1 MIFLVPLGLI
11 IAGVALQVATSLVY
25 GVRGPAPGDS
35 IYSKLRLV
43 SWIGIIVGL
52 LIWTVMPMAAL
63 PICLLLWVVIGF
75 AVVDTV
81 RSSREM
87 HRRTNA
93 KLLAVAEREG
103 QLANAGEL
111 LREMRSGWFVGE
123 AAAGLSHDLARGMPL
138 YESVARHRGALPR
151 LAPAYAAV
159 GTLAH
164 AEPQSLDEASR
175 PDDPVL
181 ASAWRNW
188 GDYLAYGV
196 AMVLAMS
203 ILLTFFLMFI
213 IPQFDQIFTEFD
225 LELPNM
231 TRLLVS
237 LARLGLGISWLVIL
251 LLLGLLL
258 SLFALGIMY
267 LFDLQSLNRLTDR
280 LFRRGHLAHVLRMVA
295 MGVEHRVEL
304 PRLFY
309 ALSVTYPVASIRN
322 RLTACYTDSEGGRS
336 LPALMEVHGLVTQSE
351 MGLVETAMKVGNVPW
366 ALRQI
371 AARKESQMAAR
382 MTVASRVAYPLIV
395 LGIGLVVAFIVIALF
410 VPIVDLVRGLS

>member
-1 MIFLVPLGLI
+1 MILLVPLGLI
-11 IAGVALQVATSLVY
+11 VAGVALQIATSLVY

-35 IYSKLRLV
+35 TYSALRIV
-43 SWIGIIVGL
+43 SWVGIVVGL
-52 LIWTVMPMAAL
+52 LIWTVIPWAAL
-63 PICLLLWVVIGF
+63 PICLLLWVIIGF
-75 AVVDTV
+75 AVVDTI

-93 KLLAVAEREG
+93 KLLAIAEREG

-123 AAAGLSHDLARGMPL
+123 AASGLSHDLARGTPL

-151 LAPAYAAV
+151 IAPAYAAV

-164 AEPQSLDEASR
+164 AEPQALDEASR
-175 PDDPVL
+175 PDDPAL

-196 AMVLAMS
+196 AMALAMS
-203 ILLTFFLMFI
+203 ILLTFFLLFI
-213 IPQFDQIFTEFD
+213 IPQFHQIFIEFD
-225 LELPNM
+225 LELPSM
-231 TRLLVS
+231 TRLLMS
-237 LARLGLGISWLVIL
+237 LARLGIGVWWLVIL

-258 SLFALGIMY
+258 GLFALGIMY
-267 LFDLQSLNRLTDR
+267 LFDLQFLIGLTDR
-280 LFRRGHLAHVLRMVA
+280 VFRRGHLAHVLRMVA

-309 ALSVTYPVASIRN
+309 ALSVTYPVASVRS
-322 RLTACYTDSEGGRS
+322 RLTGCYTDAEIGRS
-336 LPALMEVHGLVTQSE
+336 LPGIMEVHDLVTHSE
-351 MGLVETAMKVGNVPW
+351 RGLVETAMKVGNLPW

-395 LGIGLVVAFIVIALF
+395 LGIGLIVAFTVISLF
-410 VPIVDLVRGLS
+410 VPIVDLVRALS